1 MSISEGN
8 KSISSSDLPVCSASL
23 DKSETV
29 HGKKYRNTGT
39 GIKSNEYAES
49 PKSSCTLNLDW
60 ERMEFIVDR
69 ESNLV
74 LSNGEE
80 NVSVELLGVEDV
92 EPKIT
97 AKAVNATENGL
108 DGIRE
113 DNSHLD
119 TANGEDLV
127 MRSDCVNGT
136 LNIADVRQKGDEMG
150 DSRDISEL
158 APNDNYNDGGS
169 EHAGLSKAALYSA
182 VSGCFQELS
191 RRHSKGSGSGSSHSH
206 SHPLPKHLKVMTGF
220 SVALIPSL
228 QPRPLH
234 LPLSLPLPQPQSHSA
249 PQSHCAPLLL
259 PSSSSLCHAPVSM
272 SLPLCAPPTA
282 WSLALHP
289 SSSSLLSPSHDAI
302 KKTTHYC
309 DDDEVVHSYEGDAYC
324 EKDKKRKP
332 YPYKI
337 PSPMGTGKE
346 NECPQ
351 SLGGKSPKCL
361 KKSKSSSTDSRRN
374 ILGAIRVA
382 ELGSTDSRTD
392 ISSDINIEKAHSA
405 LAVSQEC
412 SSRSSELAFEELEQW
427 YLKWKFVLHPTN

>member
-80 NVSVELLGVEDV
+80 NVSVELLEDEDV

-97 AKAVNATENGL
+97 AKAVNATEIGL
-108 DGIRE
+108 HDIRE
-113 DNSHLD
+113 DNGHLD
-119 TANGEDLV
+119 AANGEDLV
-127 MRSDCVNGT
+127 MRSDCVDGT
-136 LNIADVRQKGDEMG
+136 LNIADVRQKGNEMG
-150 DSRDISEL
+150 DSRDISEP
-158 APNDNYNDGGS
+158 APNDNDNDDDGGS
-169 EHAGLSKAALYSA
+169 EPARLSKAALYSA

-191 RRHSKGSGSGSSHSH
+191 RRHSKSTGS
-206 SHPLPKHLKVMTGF
+206 SHPLPKHSKVMTGF

-228 QPRPLH
+228 QPRPLK
-234 LPLSLPLPQPQSHSA
+234 LPLSLPLPQPPSHNA
-249 PQSHCAPLLL
+249 PKSHCAPLLL

-289 SSSSLLSPSHDAI
+289 SSSSLLSPSRDAI

-309 DDDEVVHSYEGDAYC
+309 DDDEVVHPYEGDAYC
-324 EKDKKRKP
+324 EKEKKRKP
-332 YPYKI
+332 FPYKI

-361 KKSKSSSTDSRRN
+361 KKSKASSTDSKRN

-382 ELGSTDSRTD
+382 ELWSTDSRTD